1 MVWLKSDWW
10 PSVGVRERA
19 IAMNRV
25 SLPRFLHGEWTVNER
40 AWLNFFGEMW
50 NLNQPWWRICESC
63 GPCKKMWDKIERRRA
78 NLMLFVKVVFHR
90 SVGFWLVNVRCQCSE
105 RQKGILSKKDSR
117 LINSPKEEENEN
129 DRWPSC
135 NLFVL
140 IPAYKKSKLNERK
153 ILVVRSL
160 FYSSLEFCTMI
171 ERWHVTEISTSDFT
185 HHSVHSSCVHSL
197 DHAGKDT
204 LMGLNFLFLA
214 GNFDDIKISV
224 TRHNHFKGAPFPF
237 CTVLTITF
245 AHVNIFWRKLHH

>member
-1 MVWLKSDWW
+1 MS
-10 PSVGVRERA
+10 G
-19 IAMNRV
+19 
-25 SLPRFLHGEWTVNER
+25 
-40 AWLNFFGEMW
+40 
-50 NLNQPWWRICESC
+50 
-63 GPCKKMWDKIERRRA
+63 
-78 NLMLFVKVVFHR
+78 
-90 SVGFWLVNVRCQCSE
+90 VNVLRDK
-105 RQKGILSKKDSR
+105 KGSLSKKDSR
-117 LINSPKEEENEN
+117 LINSPKEEEN

-204 LMGLNFLFLA
+204 LIYCDLCW
-214 GNFDDIKISV
+214 SV
-224 TRHNHFKGAPFPF
+224 CLSSTSGQNVKWRENNCFQTHLLMEFIPSNRLENTAKRLKRNEVHCFGDNLHKNSHQTASADRKSTKHAQYGQWASFYTSTWTNTSSSHPQF
-237 CTVLTITF
+237 CWIQSTF
-245 AHVNIFWRKLHH
+245 QRDSNCNRGK

>member
-1 MVWLKSDWW
+1 MSPVVRAKKCKIKLNE
-10 PSVGVRERA
+10 GVQIWCCSWKWCFTDRLA
-19 IAMNRV
+19 
-25 SLPRFLHGEWTVNER
+25 
-40 AWLNFFGEMW
+40 FGSSM
-50 NLNQPWWRICESC
+50 S
-63 GPCKKMWDKIERRRA
+63 G
-78 NLMLFVKVVFHR
+78 
-90 SVGFWLVNVRCQCSE
+90 VNVLRDK
-105 RQKGILSKKDSR
+105 KGSLSKKDSR
-117 LINSPKEEENEN
+117 LINSPKEEEN

-204 LMGLNFLFLA
+204 LMHGIAWNRARRL
-214 GNFDDIKISV
+214 
-224 TRHNHFKGAPFPF
+224 
-237 CTVLTITF
+237 
-245 AHVNIFWRKLHH
+245 